1 MISTEYVLSDLPL
14 VIRRRVKWGE
24 CDPAGVVYTVTF
36 SEYVISA
43 AELFYGALF
52 ETTPQRAKHEQGFGT
67 PSRALAFDFRRSL
80 RPDDEFDMTVT
91 VAEIHS
97 RTYVLDITGRTPQG
111 EVVFVAK
118 LTPVCVAREERRSI
132 EIPNAFRQALHRY
145 RDACSNAAPP
155 NPVDPASAQE
165 SST

>member
-1 MISTEYVLSDLPL
+1 MIATEWVLSQLPL

-52 ETTPQRAKHEQGFGT
+52 DTTPQRAKREQGFGT
-67 PSRALAFDFRRSL
+67 PSRALSFDFQCSL

-91 VAEIHS
+91 VADIHS

-118 LTPVCVAREERRSI
+118 LTPVCVARDERRSI
-132 EIPNAFRQALHRY
+132 EIPDSFRQALQRY
-145 RDACSNAAPP
+145 RDACANAGPT
-155 NPVDPASAQE
+155 QE
-165 SST
+165 TNA